1 MDVLKT
7 IASRRSIRGFLKKD
21 VKKDIIQKIIEAGRL
36 APSSK
41 NCQP

>member
-1 MDVLKT
+1 MDVSKT
-7 IASRRSIRGFLKKD
+7 IVARRSIREFTKQD
-21 VKKDIIQKIIEAGRL
+21 IKKDIIQKIIEAGRL